1 MVLCF
6 NKENINTIHSTND
19 IEKSRF
25 KKVALMEKY
34 LLFIT
39 TRMISIPK
47 ILKMSMPFQLNNST
61 TNKQNGGIL

>member
-6 NKENINTIHSTND
+6 NKESINTIHSTND

-34 LLFIT
+34 SLFIT

-47 ILKMSMPFQLNNST
+47 ILKMSIPLFSAQ
-61 TNKQNGGIL
+61 